1 MADSDCFESVEE
13 SSSVGRGYESDFST
27 REKANILAE
36 AFANVSSSSN
46 YSEAFI
52 SHKEHIESLE
62 AEKLKEYFSENSQSY
77 NEPFTLNELQD
88 AIADTS
94 DTSPGK
100 DKLCTNTTPGL
111 RSTAQAGTKTC
122 SRCCSG
128 DLCNAEGCGEQ
139 GFPKYRGPICYNCQQ
154 SRNPDKC
161 DSITVCGRDDAC
173 HIEQQE
179 EFGDIFY
186 ATKCI
191 SKHLC
196 SINGGSIFGKRSG
209 SKRNGHRNSISYTTS
224 KHYNS
229 TRPWYYETTEPHHH
243 WTTLPRYN
251 TTHYTTK
258 DWRNYSTTTQSEFV
272 AASGHYGN
280 LFAIFF
286 MPNHQRTNTNISLEL
301 LITSPYTNYNVK
313 ISSQHNGLQLTGQAN
328 GHVIR
333 THVPNTLQSL
343 GKLSDNAYNI
353 YDTGISISSNKPIF
367 VAAMNEYSCCSGE
380 AFSAIPVKDIRRN
393 YIIATYPEGTKSVG
407 VVAIED
413 NTSVRAKLQP
423 GNSTMDVHIK
433 YAFEGVL
440 FTSDDVDI
448 STGGTIESD
457 KPIAVL
463 SGNMDSLIHRGDRNF
478 QTEMLI
484 PTDQFAQRYIVPKIA
499 NAKHII
505 LRIVA
510 RDPFSTVYIT
520 GKNGFYKNTYKQ
532 YVNELELSNDGYF
545 INAQRPV
552 MVTLYTIY
560 ESSTVNPFMTLLP
573 AVDHFSSNYVIT
585 TPTNTNYTNYVTVII
600 SSKDNEDGL
609 RLNGGNLLFHAVDV
623 TPVEMFRTVYKSISV
638 SLNAKDTSFTI
649 SHIDKNV
656 KFGLLVYGYKYRS
669 AYGYPGGFS
678 LTK

>member
-1 MADSDCFESVEE
+1 
-13 SSSVGRGYESDFST
+13 
-27 REKANILAE
+27 
-36 AFANVSSSSN
+36 
-46 YSEAFI
+46 
-52 SHKEHIESLE
+52 
-62 AEKLKEYFSENSQSY
+62 
-77 NEPFTLNELQD
+77 
-88 AIADTS
+88 
-94 DTSPGK
+94 
-100 DKLCTNTTPGL
+100 
-111 RSTAQAGTKTC
+111 
-122 SRCCSG
+122 
-128 DLCNAEGCGEQ
+128 
-139 GFPKYRGPICYNCQQ
+139 
-154 SRNPDKC
+154 
-161 DSITVCGRDDAC
+161 
-173 HIEQQE
+173 
-179 EFGDIFY
+179 
-186 ATKCI
+186 
-191 SKHLC
+191 
-196 SINGGSIFGKRSG
+196 
-209 SKRNGHRNSISYTTS
+209 
-224 KHYNS
+224 
-229 TRPWYYETTEPHHH
+229 
-243 WTTLPRYN
+243 
-251 TTHYTTK
+251 
-258 DWRNYSTTTQSEFV
+258 
-272 AASGHYGN
+272 
-280 LFAIFF
+280 
-286 MPNHQRTNTNISLEL
+286 
-301 LITSPYTNYNVK
+301 
-313 ISSQHNGLQLTGQAN
+313 
-328 GHVIR
+328 
-333 THVPNTLQSL
+333 
-343 GKLSDNAYNI
+343 
-353 YDTGISISSNKPIF
+353 
-367 VAAMNEYSCCSGE
+367 MNEYSCCSGE
-380 AFSAIPVKDIRRN
+380 AFSAIPVKDIKRN

-413 NTSVRAKLQP
+413 NTSVRAMLQP

-440 FTSDDVDI
+440 FTSDDVNI

-484 PTDQFAQRYIVPKIA
+484 PTDQFAQRYIVPRIA

-560 ESSTVNPFMTLLP
+560 ENSTVNPFMTLLP

-638 SLNAKDTSFTI
+638 NLNTKDTSFTI

>member
-1 MADSDCFESVEE
+1 MKGIHLLLGFLLQEATFNAYALQCLRCDRVISPRHCHGKTTCDSHETCYLDQYTGLDGELLYD
-13 SSSVGRGYESDFST
+13 VGCRS
-27 REKANILAE
+27 
-36 AFANVSSSSN
+36 
-46 YSEAFI
+46 
-52 SHKEHIESLE
+52 KE
-62 AEKLKEYFSENSQSY
+62 
-77 NEPFTLNELQD
+77 
-88 AIADTS
+88 
-94 DTSPGK
+94 
-100 DKLCTNTTPGL
+100 LCTNTTPGL

-128 DLCNAEGCGEQ
+128 DLCNAKGCGEQ
-139 GFPKYRGPICYNCQQ
+139 GFPTYRGPICYNCQQ
-154 SRNPDKC
+154 ARNPEKC
-161 DSITVCGRDDAC
+161 DSITVCGRDDSC

-209 SKRNGHRNSISYTTS
+209 NRRNGKRNTLCSACCTSDLCNKNCHKNSISFTTS
-224 KHYNS
+224 NHYNS
-229 TRPWYYETTEPHHH
+229 TRPWHYETTEPHHH
-243 WTTLPRYN
+243 WTTLPMYN
-251 TTHYTTK
+251 TTSYTTK
-258 DWRNYSTTTQSEFV
+258 GWRNYSTTTQSEFV

-286 MPNHQRTNTNISLEL
+286 MPNHQRTNTNISLEI

-313 ISSQHNGLQLTGQAN
+313 ISSKHNGLQLTGQAN

-333 THVPNTLQSL
+333 THVPNTLHSFS
-343 GKLSDNAYNI
+343 KRSDNAKYNI
-353 YDTGISISSNKPIF
+353 YDTGITISSNKPIF
-367 VAAMNEYSCCSGE
+367 VAAINEYSCCSGE
-380 AFSAIPVKDIRRN
+380 AFSAIPVKDIGRN
-393 YIIATYPEGTKSVG
+393 YIIATYPKEIKSVG

-413 NTSVRAKLQP
+413 NTSIRAKLQP
-423 GNSTMDVHIK
+423 GNNTMDILIK
-433 YAFEGVL
+433 NAFEGLL
-440 FTSDDVDI
+440 FTSDDINI

-463 SGNMDSLIHRGDRNF
+463 SGNMDSPINLGERNF

-484 PTDQFAQRYIVPKIA
+484 PTNQFAETYMVPKIA

-510 RDPFSTVYIT
+510 RDPFTTVYIT

-532 YVNELELSNDGYF
+532 YVNQLELPNDGYF

-552 MVTLYTIY
+552 MVTLYTMY
-560 ESSTVNPFMTLLP
+560 ERSNVTVNPFMTLLP
-573 AVDHFSSNYVIT
+573 AIDHFSSNYVIT
-585 TPTNTNYTNYVTVII
+585 TPTTSDFTNYVTVII
-600 SSKDNEDGL
+600 NSNDNVDGL

-623 TPVEMFRTVYKSISV
+623 TPVKKFNTVYKSISA
-638 SLNAKDTSFTI
+638 SLDVRYTSFTI

-656 KFGLLVYGYKYRS
+656 KFGLLVYGYKYRA
-669 AYGYPGGFS
+669 AYGYPGGFV
-678 LTK
+678 LNK